1 MPKLN
6 NMPNFNHESY
16 IAATQSWENILSRY
30 YEIESLIPLYNVF
43 TLSPDQIE
51 QINQEDEDPKNF
63 RLDIGINDDVL
74 IMILVPRD
82 GKGIVKIMEN
92 YTYVTLAT
100 LKNDLQ
106 LKEIQQYTLIN
117 RSVLSKDLTHT
128 STDSDLNF
136 PILSRPAIEQQPAV
150 KEIEEWR
157 MSGMDWFLRECN
169 EFDGKRIF
177 KRFFISK
184 EDLLQDQSSTTNI
197 TCSFALKFS
206 DIYQRMLVS
215 LIFISFQQ
223 NNLLTNAGPDFSISN
238 VFDYAR
244 PCPPVCQL

>member
-16 IAATQSWENILSRY
+16 IAAIQSWENTISRY
-30 YEIESLIPLYNVF
+30 SEIERLIPLYNVF
-43 TLSPDQIE
+43 ALSTEQIE
-51 QINQEDEDPKNF
+51 KIKNEDDDPKDF
-63 RLDIGINDDVL
+63 RLDIGIQDDVV

-82 GKGIVKIMEN
+82 AKGEVKMLED
-92 YTYVTLAT
+92 YTYVTLAP
-100 LKNDLQ
+100 LGHDLQ

-117 RSVLSKDLTHT
+117 RSVLSKDLTT
-128 STDSDLNF
+128 MSTDSDLNF
-136 PILSRPAIEQQPAV
+136 PILSRPAVEQQTAV

-177 KRFFISK
+177 RRFFISK
-184 EDLLQDQSSTTNI
+184 IDLLQDESSTTNI